1 MKIVIVGGGTAG
13 WLASLFLANR
23 NRRFDGVIPY
33 DITVIE
39 SSKIPIIGA
48 GEGSTGI
55 LLELLNK
62 KLRRLE
68 GLSEKDFVEKTNATV
83 KLGINCK
90 DWNGDGKSFF
100 EPLQP
105 TQTFPDSVDID
116 FLLAST
122 YAESYLASPTGPMWD
137 HNKVPFYSSNFNPT
151 GGYSYHFDAHKVG
164 QYFKEVALKNGVK
177 YIDAEVGNFD
187 VNPNTGNLESV
198 ELLDSNEVMTADLWF
213 DCTGFSR
220 KLINSVG
227 AGWIDY
233 SKWLPVNKALTYFWP
248 YETDE
253 EVRPQTLAWAMPNGW
268 MWQIPTQE
276 RYGCGYVYCDKFI
289 TDEQA
294 HKELEEITGRKIT
307 PNRIIEFS
315 AGRLENFWKNNVVS
329 VGLSSHFLEPLEA
342 TSIHATIVQLDLFTN
357 YYIDPENEK
366 TFYETARKK
375 YNKIVGNMIDSYAEL
390 IQHHYMTK
398 REDSEFW
405 KYYKNEVPKL
415 EAVADIIEI
424 CKYRSPNYKDF
435 DNHFGSGGWGVISY
449 ILTGL
454 GHLTK
459 RICADT
465 LWNNGLNTGSDEAW
479 ARLSHFYQ
487 KDMKKYWSHN
497 EFLDQIKRKTSNNPF
512 EGLIVKDNFFENPN
526 EIRELALNHK
536 YIAHQDFPGIVG
548 WKGFRGDVT
557 THTHPELVEYMQKKI
572 AELNPKLADKKI
584 ALHFHYCLEKTKAEC
599 IPSFEEIKLHKDFS
613 NWAGIVYLTPN
624 ADPNAG
630 TMLCSDDQSQ
640 TNLVENIYNRFV
652 LYPSDI
658 LHGTNDLFGTDIND
672 GRMTLTIFIES

>member
-23 NRRFDGVIPY
+23 NKRPDGFIPF
-33 DITVIE
+33 DITVVE

-55 LLELLNK
+55 LLDVLNK
-62 KLRRLE
+62 KLKRLE
-68 GLSEKDFVEKTNATV
+68 GLSEKEFAEKTNATI
-83 KLGINCK
+83 KLGLDCR

-116 FLLAST
+116 FLLASL
-122 YAESYLASPTGPMWD
+122 YSDSYQASPTGPMWE
-137 HNKVPFYSSNFNPT
+137 HNKVPFYSISFNPT

-198 ELLDSNEVMTADLWF
+198 ELLELNEVMTADLWF

-220 KLINSVG
+220 KLITSVG
-227 AGWIDY
+227 GGWVDY
-233 SKWLPVNKALTYFWP
+233 SKWLPVNKAMTYFWP
-248 YETDE
+248 YAEDE
-253 EVRPQTLAWAMPNGW
+253 QIKPQTLAWALPNGW

-276 RYGCGYVYCDKFI
+276 RYGCGYVYCDKFVS
-289 TDEQA
+289 DEQA
-294 HKELEEITGRKIT
+294 QKELEEITGRKIT
-307 PNRIIEFS
+307 PNRVIEFS
-315 AGRLENFWKNNVVS
+315 AGRVENAWSANVVA
-329 VGLSSHFLEPLEA
+329 VGLSSNFLEPLEA
-342 TSIHATIVQLDLFTN
+342 TSIHSTIVQLDLFCN
-357 YYIDPENEK
+357 FYIDAEIEK
-366 TFYETARKK
+366 TLYPTARRK
-375 YNKIVGNMIDSYAEL
+375 YNKIVADMVDSYKEL

-405 KYYKNEVPKL
+405 RYYKNEVPKL
-415 EAVADIIEI
+415 EAVTDIIDI

-435 DNHFGSGGWGVISY
+435 NNVFGSGGWGVSSY

-465 LWNNGLNTGSDEAW
+465 LWNNGLNIGSDEAW
-479 ARLSHFYQ
+479 AKLNHYYT

-497 EFLDQIKRKTSNNPF
+497 EFLNEIKRKANNNPY
-512 EGLIVKDNFFENPN
+512 EGVVTIDNFFENIDS
-526 EIRELALNHK
+526 IRNLSLKAD
-536 YIAHQDFPGIVG
+536 YIQHQDVTGAG
-548 WKGFRGDVT
+548 WKGFRAYIT
-557 THTHPELVEYMQKKI
+557 KEKYPELFDYVENKLYEI
-572 AELNPKLADKKI
+572 NPTFKGKTI
-584 ALHFHYCLEKTKAEC
+584 ILHFHYCLEKTKSEC
-599 IPSFEEIKLHKDFS
+599 YPSFEEIKLHKDPT
-613 NWAGIVYLTPN
+613 NWAGVVYLTPN
-624 ADPNAG
+624 PKAESG
-630 TMLCSDDQSQ
+630 TSLYSDDKSIV
-640 TNLVENIYNRFV
+640 NHVENIYNRLV
-652 LYPSDI
+652 VYPSDI
-658 LHGTNDLFGTDIND
+658 LHGPQDMFGKTIKD
-672 GRMTLTIFIES
+672 GRMTLTIFIKD